1 MWWQLQRW
9 ILDDITAHSFL
20 GVLDLQ
26 HWTHLLDAT
35 ILFIVLSLLIMSCF
49 LCSEKGLS
57 AGENCKGGLN
67 FLWPR
72 QKKFMQSQIASTG
85 SIQLQPAQ
93 SVQNFPLFL
102 SCKLCAGP

>member
-1 MWWQLQRW
+1 MAFGPCVNGIHR
-9 ILDDITAHSFL
+9 
-20 GVLDLQ
+20 V
-26 HWTHLLDAT
+26 
-35 ILFIVLSLLIMSCF
+35 VSCVQ
-49 LCSEKGLS
+49 KGLS
-57 AGENCKGGLN
+57 AGENCKGGFR

-72 QKKFMQSQIASTG
+72 QKKFMQSQIVSTG